1 MSDFDDNLFDDFVT
15 NYVIVPVSD
24 NYNYKT
30 RVRLENNLLVLDVK
44 YNLRNKRRSLSI
56 SSVDGDVLLPYTFL
70 DYGRRC
76 ELNFNATQIDLNY
89 YVTLLPKSKS
99 FVYDKSYD
107 FLNWS
112 DNFDL
117 CFVGNSSD
125 LKERLD
131 KNIRI
136 AFVGN

>member
-1 MSDFDDNLFDDFVT
+1 MFDDYLIDDYLINYTKVT
-15 NYVIVPVSD
+15 VS
-24 NYNYKT
+24 NVFNYKT
-30 RVRLENNLLVLDVK
+30 RIRLENNILLLDIK

-56 SSVDGDVLLPYTFL
+56 SSVDGEVLLPYTFL

-76 ELNFNATQIDLNY
+76 ELNFNATQIDLDY
-89 YVTLLPKSKS
+89 YVTLSPKSKS
-99 FVYDKSYD
+99 FVYNKSYD

-117 CFVGNSSD
+117 CFVGNSFD
-125 LKERLD
+125 LKERLN

-136 AFVGN
+136 GFVGN

>member
-1 MSDFDDNLFDDFVT
+1 MSDFDGNLFDDFVT
-15 NYVIVPVSD
+15 NYVIVSVSD

-30 RVRLENNLLVLDVK
+30 RIRLENNLLVLDVK

-56 SSVDGDVLLPYTFL
+56 SSVDGDVLLPHTFL

-76 ELNFNATQIDLNY
+76 ELNFNATQIDLDY
-89 YVTLLPKSKS
+89 YVTLSPKSKS

-117 CFVGNSSD
+117 CFVGASYE
-125 LKERLD
+125 LRERLN
-131 KNIRI
+131 KNVRI

>member
-15 NYVIVPVSD
+15 NYVIVPVSN

-44 YNLRNKRRSLSI
+44 YNLRNKRRCLSI

-89 YVTLLPKSKS
+89 YVTLFPKSKN
-99 FVYDKSYD
+99 FVHYKSYD

-112 DNFDL
+112 VNCD
-117 CFVGNSSD
+117 
-125 LKERLD
+125 
-131 KNIRI
+131 
-136 AFVGN
+136 

>member
-15 NYVIVPVSD
+15 NYVITPVSD

-89 YVTLLPKSKS
+89 YVTLSPKSKS

-117 CFVGNSSD
+117 CFVGNSFD

-136 AFVGN
+136 RLVGN

>member
-30 RVRLENNLLVLDVK
+30 RVRLENNLLVLEIK

-99 FVYDKSYD
+99 FAYDKSYD

-117 CFVGNSSD
+117 CFVGNSFD

-136 AFVGN
+136 RLVGN

>member
-76 ELNFNATQIDLNY
+76 ELNFNATQIDLYY

-117 CFVGNSSD
+117 CFVGNSFS

-136 AFVGN
+136 RLVGN

>member
-15 NYVIVPVSD
+15 NYVIVPISD

-76 ELNFNATQIDLNY
+76 ELNLNATQIDLNY

-117 CFVGNSSD
+117 CFVGNSFD

-136 AFVGN
+136 RLVGN

>member
-1 MSDFDDNLFDDFVT
+1 MSDFDDNLFDNFIT
-15 NYVIVPVSD
+15 NYIIVPVSD
-24 NYNYKT
+24 NYNYRT
-30 RVRLENNLLVLDVK
+30 RIRLENNLLVLDVK

-56 SSVDGDVLLPYTFL
+56 SGVDGDVLLPYTFL

-76 ELNFNATQIDLNY
+76 ELNFNATQIDINY

-112 DNFDL
+112 DYFDL
-117 CFVGNSSD
+117 CFVGNSFY
-125 LKERLD
+125 LKDRLD

-136 AFVGN
+136 RLVGN